1 MKKKLIFDISL
12 CVILFFTLTVLYT
25 VFSPKSQIPS
35 EVYEPNSAVSDTATT
50 VTQDG
55 ITYIGESILLSKCP
69 DLAHPGDN
77 VKIEIKGTPGVL
89 YDINVYY
96 PSGLSTAKALGDKY
110 SDESGVASW
119 EFKLSSKTTAE
130 KLRVV
135 IRSEKSYL
143 SFYIPVEKSS

>member
-12 CVILFFTLTVLYT
+12 CVILFFTLTVIYT
-25 VFSPKSQIPS
+25 VFSPKSQLS
-35 EVYEPNSAVSDTATT
+35 SSVYKANAAVSDTAAP

-55 ITYIGESILLSKCP
+55 ITYIGEDISLSHCP
-69 DLAHPGDN
+69 ELAHPGDT

-96 PSGLSTAKALGDKY
+96 PSGISTAKALGDAY
-110 SDESGVASW
+110 ADENGVAAW
-119 EFKLSSKTTAE
+119 EFKLSSKTTAK